1 MSVLNFPTTGLYNGY
16 QYVGANGITYMY
28 DGTKWL
34 GHIPSTT
41 GSNSISNSGNV
52 IKVDN
57 IGNLVMPNYTLPVT
71 PGTFGEVLSW
81 PLTGSILTWTTS
93 SSAGFAFSGTI
104 AFSNVTNVPAFSTAT
119 LLSELVNDL
128 GYLTVSTLPPYPII
142 PTDLSSFT
150 NSTGYIKITDI
161 PSNISSFNNDAGY
174 LTVSTLPPYPI
185 IPAALSSFT
194 NDTGYIK
201 ITDIPTNISSFNN
214 DAGYLTNTTL
224 PTDLGSFTN
233 SPGYITARSIPTNV
247 SSFNNDAGYLTP
259 TSTVSYSNISNAP
272 FIVISQYLS
281 TSEKIIALSTASS
294 TGLASGSGI
303 QIGPVTGAYAT
314 WTFDGSSNWQSS
326 GGIKV
331 GSSGLLTVQSTV
343 TSVSSST
350 GALLVSGGVGIRGN
364 INVGGTITSIGNI
377 SAGSN
382 TVIAGTFQGNANSSG
397 GMNSASAVGFLG
409 MPQNAQTGTSYTLT
423 LSDQG
428 KHLYA
433 SNATSSIIIP
443 ANTVTSFP
451 VGTTVAIIAGPSTTA
466 TITSISD
473 TLYLGGSGTTGN
485 RTLSPFGMA
494 TIVKVTTSTW
504 FINGTGLY

>member
-1 MSVLNFPTTGLYNGY
+1 M
-16 QYVGANGITYMY
+16 
-28 DGTKWL
+28 
-34 GHIPSTT
+34 
-41 GSNSISNSGNV
+41 
-52 IKVDN
+52 
-57 IGNLVMPNYTLPVT
+57 
-71 PGTFGEVLSW
+71 
-81 PLTGSILTWTTS
+81 
-93 SSAGFAFSGTI
+93 
-104 AFSNVTNVPAFSTAT
+104 
-119 LLSELVNDL
+119 
-128 GYLTVSTLPPYPII
+128 
-142 PTDLSSFT
+142 
-150 NSTGYIKITDI
+150 
-161 PSNISSFNNDAGY
+161 
-174 LTVSTLPPYPI
+174 
-185 IPAALSSFT
+185 
-194 NDTGYIK
+194 
-201 ITDIPTNISSFNN
+201 
-214 DAGYLTNTTL
+214 
-224 PTDLGSFTN
+224 
-233 SPGYITARSIPTNV
+233 
-247 SSFNNDAGYLTP
+247 
-259 TSTVSYSNISNAP
+259 
-272 FIVISQYLS
+272 
-281 TSEKIIALSTASS
+281 
-294 TGLASGSGI
+294 
-303 QIGPVTGAYAT
+303 
-314 WTFDGSSNWQSS
+314 
-326 GGIKV
+326 
-331 GSSGLLTVQSTV
+331 
-343 TSVSSST
+343 SSST